1 MKMIAAVFRRA
12 GSCSDDSIGPHV
24 SLRQNEISRQMP
36 DDLFLLAIST
46 NFRDGWTPGQVK

>member
-1 MKMIAAVFRRA
+1 MKMIAAVFRHA